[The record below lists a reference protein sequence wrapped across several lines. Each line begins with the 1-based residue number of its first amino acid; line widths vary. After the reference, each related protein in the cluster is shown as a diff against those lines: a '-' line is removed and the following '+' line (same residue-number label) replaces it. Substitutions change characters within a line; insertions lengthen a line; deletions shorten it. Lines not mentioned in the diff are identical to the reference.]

1 MNFWHSLP
9 YPIVGLSPMDGV
21 TDVAFRHMMGTHGH
35 PDVTF
40 TEFTNIHDICHGSRA
55 GWEPLRYSD
64 CERPI
69 VAQLYGKDP
78 ALFYK
83 AAHVIGELGFDGLD
97 INMGCPS
104 KNVASSG
111 SGAGLIRTPELALDI
126 MASAKRGLADWA
138 NGQTL
143 EDIGLKKAALDQ
155 AKERNTHRWLEPEQR
170 ARRFLPLTVKTRLGY
185 DSVII
190 NEWSDCLA
198 LGQPEVISIHGR
210 TLAQMYRGEADWEA
224 IANAAQLIKSRG
236 ILVLGNGDI
245 RSRNEAVSRIQASAV
260 DGILIGRAAQGNPWI
275 FQGKDL
281 IRKATHNPNP
291 PSLPE
296 ASVSLETR
304 FQMMVKHATLFESFN
319 DTPRF
324 PRMRKHLGW
333 YCSGFPHAA
342 AMRANM
348 VKTNNAQEVKGL
360 VEEYMSQ
367 HVLTETETVSASSTF
382 S

>member
-1 MNFWHSLP
+1 
-9 YPIVGLSPMDGV
+9 MDGV
-21 TDVAFRHMMGTHGH
+21 TDVTFRHIMATHGQ

-40 TEFTNIHDICHGSRA
+40 TEFTNVHDICHGGRM
-55 GWEPLRYSD
+55 GWEPLRYSE

-83 AAHVIGELGFDGLD
+83 AAHVIGELGFDGMD

-111 SGAGLIRTPELALDI
+111 SGAGLIRTPELALEI
-126 MASAKRGLADWA
+126 MASAKQGLTDWA

-143 EDIGLKKAALDQ
+143 ADLGLKKAAIEQ
-155 AKERNTHRWLEPEQR
+155 AEERNADRWLEKDQPPR
-170 ARRFLPLTVKTRLGY
+170 ALLPLTVKTRLGY
-185 DSVII
+185 DSVVI

-198 LGQPEVISIHGR
+198 QGQPEVISIHGR
-210 TLAQMYRGEADWEA
+210 TLAQMYRGEADWET
-224 IANAAQLIKSRG
+224 IASAAQHIKSRG

-245 RSRNEAVSRIQASAV
+245 RSRNEAVSRIQASGV

-275 FQGKDL
+275 FQGKEL
-281 IRKATHNPNP
+281 IRHATHNPNP

-304 FQMMVKHATLFESFN
+304 FQMMIDHATLFESFN
-319 DTPRF
+319 DAPRF

-348 VKTNNAQEVKGL
+348 VKTNNAQDVKGL

-367 HVLTETETVSASSTF
+367 HVLTEAEAVSASS
-382 S
+382 